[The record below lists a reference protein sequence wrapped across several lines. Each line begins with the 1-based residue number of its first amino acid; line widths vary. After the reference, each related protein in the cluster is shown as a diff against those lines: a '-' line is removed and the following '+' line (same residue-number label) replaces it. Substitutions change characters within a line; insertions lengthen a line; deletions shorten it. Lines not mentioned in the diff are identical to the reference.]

1 MGSLRLLLALAVV
14 LLHCGV
20 HRVLTGGAL
29 SVQIFY
35 MISGFLIT
43 HVLLSKPVY
52 QRYGT
57 FLKSRWVRIYPI
69 YAVVA
74 LVSWASLHLL
84 TSTGMPGWDTL
95 PLQAKLL
102 LVLSNLLI
110 LGQDW
115 VMFLTADEHGLVFTA
130 DFWKSS
136 PKLYTF
142 LMVQQAWSLGV
153 ELTFYL
159 LAPFIVRRKAW
170 VLGLLGASLALR
182 VVLLKLVVGWS
193 DPWSYRFFPTELA
206 LFLLGSAAW
215 HWLLPLWRRLS
226 ERRGTGPLAVGTAVL
241 LIACAGFGSLGWP
254 DWLKGPLLIG
264 LATLALP
271 ATFLFSSSQAWDRQ
285 LGELSYPLYLCH
297 TLVIFW
303 AARALPEGW
312 VRGEHFSAPGV
323 ACVLVA
329 SLIVAALLHHWV
341 QEPIEAYRRR
351 LKHE

>member
-14 LLHCGV
+14 VLHCGV

-52 QRYGT
+52 QSYGT

-74 LVSWASLHLL
+74 LASWLSIHVL
-84 TSTGMPGWDTL
+84 TSTGMPGWDAL
-95 PLQAKLL
+95 PLQAKLM
-102 LVLSNLLI
+102 LVLANLFI

-115 VMFLTADEHGLVFTA
+115 VMFFTADERGLVFTSN
-130 DFWKSS
+130 FWQSS

-142 LMVQQAWSLGV
+142 LLVQQAWSLGV
-153 ELTFYL
+153 ELSFYL
-159 LAPFIVRRKAW
+159 IAPFIVRRKLW
-170 VLGLLGASLALR
+170 VLGLLVASLGLR

-193 DPWSYRFFPTELA
+193 DPWTYRFFPTELA

-226 ERRGTGPLAVGTAVL
+226 ERRGKVALAMATAVL
-241 LIACAGFGSLGWP
+241 LVACAGFGSVVWP
-254 DWLKGPLLIG
+254 DWTKGPLLIA
-264 LATLALP
+264 LATLTLP
-271 ATFLFSSSQAWDRQ
+271 AAFLFSSGHAWDRE

-303 AARALPEGW
+303 ASRNLPEGW
-312 VRGEHFSAPGV
+312 VHQPAGPCLRAGGEFGPGCHAAPLGP
-323 ACVLVA
+323 AA
-329 SLIVAALLHHWV
+329 HRSLPSKAQA
-341 QEPIEAYRRR
+341 
-351 LKHE
+351 